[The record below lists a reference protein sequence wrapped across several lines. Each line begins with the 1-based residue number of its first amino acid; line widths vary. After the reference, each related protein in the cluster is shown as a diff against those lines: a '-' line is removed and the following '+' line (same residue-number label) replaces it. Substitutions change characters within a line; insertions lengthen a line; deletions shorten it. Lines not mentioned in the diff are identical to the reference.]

1 MQYFSPIVSYGKDQ
15 KTHFKSIIHNRNLPL
30 SYISRYIKSRF
41 LLTVVTFYCTIA
53 AAFSQDSHFSQIY
66 EMPVLLNPAR
76 TGFFKDNYRLTGIY
90 RSQWKEITQPYKTLS
105 GALDLN
111 VPVGRN
117 KNNIFGFAIMDFADK
132 AGDADYSTNYIE
144 ACLSY
149 HKNFGADFS
158 HYIGMGILGGFAST
172 SFDVS
177 KLTFDE
183 NFNGG
188 TTTDLP
194 TTNSA
199 GYADLSI
206 GAEYNYLNERTHF
219 NLGMSVF
226 HINQPS
232 LSYYGIEHSVVH
244 RKFVINTGLA
254 RSLSDMLEIEPRIAF
269 WQQGKISELLLGADL
284 KIVLAKNAAANYALY
299 LGGYYRVGDALIPK
313 LRIDM
318 GDLAFGISYDF
329 NMGSLS
335 EINPLAGGPELTIA
349 FTGSIKGV
357 SAGRIYSP
365 RF

>member
-1 MQYFSPIVSYGKDQ
+1 M
-15 KTHFKSIIHNRNLPL
+15 NRLCQH
-30 SYISRYIKSRF
+30 IKSRF
-41 LLTVVTFYCTIA
+41 LLTAAIFVCTA
-53 AAFSQDSHFSQIY
+53 SVAVAQDSHFSQIY
-66 EMPVLLNPAR
+66 EMPILLNPAR

-149 HKNFGADFS
+149 HKNFGSDFS
-158 HYIGMGILGGFAST
+158 HYIGMGLLGGFANT
-172 SFDVS
+172 SFDAS

-183 NFNGG
+183 DFNGG
-188 TTTDLP
+188 TNTDIP
-194 TTNSA
+194 VSNNA

-206 GAEYNYLNERTHF
+206 GAEYNYLNEKTHL
-219 NLGMSVF
+219 NIGMSVF

-232 LSYYGIEHSVVH
+232 VSYYGNEHSIVH

-254 RSLSDMLEIEPRIAF
+254 RAISEMLEIEPRIAF
-269 WQQGKISELLLGADL
+269 WQQGKLNELLLGADL
-284 KIVLAKNAAANYALY
+284 KIVLAKNASANYAIY

-318 GDLAFGISYDF
+318 GDLTFGLSYDF

-335 EINPLAGGPELTIA
+335 EINQLAGGPELTIA

-357 SAGRIYSP
+357 SAGRIYNP